1 MSNPIKAGLVTSAF
15 TFLATLIVLSLGW
28 IGDVG
33 EWASSQGVS
42 EFPDWSVLG
51 YALVSALVAAV
62 TGFLNW
68 AFRALQ
74 DAGALPGNAPQYG
87 EVVETTDSTRP

>member
-15 TFLATLIVLSLGW
+15 TFIATFFVLALGW

-42 EFPDWSVLG
+42 DFPDWSVLG

-62 TGFLNW
+62 SGFINW

-74 DAGALPGNAPQYG
+74 DAGAIPGNAPQYG
-87 EVVETTDSTRP
+87 AVETTGYPKP